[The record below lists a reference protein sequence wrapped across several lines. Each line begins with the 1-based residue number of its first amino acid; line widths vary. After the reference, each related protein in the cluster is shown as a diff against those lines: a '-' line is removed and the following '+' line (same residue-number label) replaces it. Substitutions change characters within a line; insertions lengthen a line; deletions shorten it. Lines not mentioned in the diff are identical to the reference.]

1 MFPKIVQ
8 EIIRYSKEALDWFWS
23 LNLYI
28 QQNFGVFT
36 QVAFD
41 LLFFYFLLMLLGKI
55 FKATLTLLLYILVPS
70 FVLAFL
76 TSLFIPYP
84 FFNILPF
91 FVCAL
96 LGINLLRS

>member
-1 MFPKIVQ
+1 MFSKIIQGITEHLKGV
-8 EIIRYSKEALDWFWS
+8 LDWFWS

-28 QQNFGVFT
+28 QSHFGVFAQIT
-36 QVAFD
+36 FD

-55 FKATLTLLLYILVPS
+55 FKATLTLLFYILVPS

-91 FVCAL
+91 FVCLL
-96 LGINLLRS
+96 LGINLIKS

>member
-1 MFPKIVQ
+1 MFSKIIQ
-8 EIIRYSKEALDWFWS
+8 EIIKHLKEALDWFWS
-23 LNLYI
+23 FNLYI
-28 QQNFGVFT
+28 QQNFGVFA
-36 QVAFD
+36 QIVFD

-55 FKATLTLLLYILVPS
+55 FKATLHLLFYILVPS
-70 FVLAFL
+70 LVLAFL

-91 FVCAL
+91 FVCLL